1 MKEISEMNF
10 PEKLRYSKDHEWVQ
24 ADTDTIR
31 IGITDYAQAQLGDI
45 VFIELPAVGSTFSA
59 GNEFGTVESVKAASE
74 IFTPIDCEVVKVNPK
89 LEDAPEIVNTD
100 PYNEGWMIEVKA
112 ANPSQID
119 ALMTSVQYQDML
131 KNLE

>member
-1 MKEISEMNF
+1 MKEISEMTF

-24 ADTDTIR
+24 VDTNAIR

-45 VFIELPAVGSTFSA
+45 VFIELPAVGSSFSA

-74 IFTPIDCEVVKVNPK
+74 LFTPIDCEVVKVNPK
-89 LEDAPEIVNTD
+89 LEDSPEIVNTD

-112 ANPSQID
+112 GNPTQID
-119 ALMTSVQYQDML
+119 ALMTSAQYQDML